1 MSSLKKLERPKKF
14 NPQQF
19 NLEFEVKDEKLEEEQ
34 LRERVTQEE
43 SKKQLYE
50 EELKKEDNNNL
61 GIYMKNLFFKILE
74 ILLDKENPI
83 PYIME
88 NERRQF
94 TFALMILIIGGLLL
108 FLSNLMIN
116 QSS

>member
-1 MSSLKKLERPKKF
+1 LE
-14 NPQQF
+14 
-19 NLEFEVKDEKLEEEQ
+19 EKAEEQ
-34 LRERVTQEE
+34 LQ
-43 SKKQLYE
+43 E
-50 EELKKEDNNNL
+50 EELKKDENDNL

-74 ILLDKENPI
+74 MLLDKENPI

-94 TFALMILIIGGLLL
+94 IFALMILIIGGLLL

-116 QSS
+116 QTN

>member
-1 MSSLKKLERPKKF
+1 MSVLQKLERSVKF

-19 NLEFEVKDEKLEEEQ
+19 NLDFELKDEEQEQ
-34 LRERVTQEE
+34 LQEKRDFE
-43 SKKQLYE
+43 EKEKNKLQE
-50 EELKKEDNNNL
+50 EELKKEENDNL

-74 ILLDKENPI
+74 MLLDKENPI

-116 QSS
+116 QSN